1 MQLRSKKFNQGV
13 GSKNVG
19 NWPASLPFRCGNPLF
34 GRDFWDI
41 PSGII
46 PEGREVLLASV
57 DTGVDYTHPDLQNNS
72 WINQA
77 EIPEWMAEAGLDSD
91 NDGYIEAEEVVNFL
105 ISEGMDINGDG
116 SINLRDAV
124 SDGSPF
130 EDLEDNDNNGNG
142 DGTGSSSSSSSVD
155 EEGKDHTTTTFDL
168 QEGTLESAYDHANCH
183 DCSCVPELTLDNS
196 GTHEQ
201 SWQLA

>member
-1 MQLRSKKFNQGV
+1 MTDVQC
-13 GSKNVG
+13 
-19 NWPASLPFRCGNPLF
+19 SLNSVKATQAW
-34 GRDFWDI
+34 DFWDI

-130 EDLEDNDNNGNG
+130 EDFEDNDNNGYIDDLLGWDPSGWYGTDDNDPFPKEDVASNG
-142 DGTGSSSSSSSVD
+142 TWA
-155 EEGKDHTTTTFDL
+155 H
-168 QEGTLESAYDHANCH
+168 
-183 DCSCVPELTLDNS
+183 
-196 GTHEQ
+196 GTHVAGILSAVSDNEYGMA
-201 SWQLA
+201 SVAYNAKLFQLKDQEKINQESQG